1 MYQEHLVRRLWLLLL
16 FMLIELV
23 AVRLLRLETGVSNW
37 ASLVRRVDGAG
48 AVSWPIAPLLGD
60 TT

>member
-48 AVSWPIAPLLGD
+48 AVSWP
-60 TT
+60 